1 MEIFKIL
8 GISIITCFT
17 AIIVRQIKPEF
28 YMFVVICGCC
38 LISILILNQFT
49 NIFAFFNNLVEKT
62 GIDSSLFTLIIKI
75 IGIAYLTEFAADICI
90 DTNNVSIANKIS
102 LAGKV
107 IIICM
112 SFPLITKLL
121 DMIIKILP

>member
-112 SFPLITKLL
+112 SFPIITKLL